1 MQPRCARPSRRWRR
15 RWRADNADVD
25 RILLLIAGAVLA
37 LFAPG
42 LELGPWHAQVAV
54 FLHGL
59 LLEAFPWLLLG
70 ALVAAAAEELLPDG
84 LLPGLARR
92 LGPWA
97 VPGTALAAPFMPMCE
112 CGIVVVV
119 RGLIAKGLPAH
130 LCITFLLAAPIL
142 NPIVLATTWMAF
154 QDWRLV
160 VLRGACGF
168 AIACLAGALASRA
181 GAGRLLCS
189 PPAPSLA
196 GVRISLAGARPYVPE
211 RTAPVASA
219 ILATAARRR
228 GDLLRGIARR
238 SLGHAL
244 DIAAIFVAGAF
255 LAAIAKASIPA
266 ELIATVGGG
275 TFSGPLLGA
284 GLAICLSI
292 CAETDAFLA
301 ATFTGMAPAAILC
314 FLVVGPMLDLKLLLM
329 YRGVFTGRTVLHLAV
344 GIPLAAIALSLLAGA
359 AW

>member
-1 MQPRCARPSRRWRR
+1 
-15 RWRADNADVD
+15 VD
-25 RILLLIAGAVLA
+25 RILLIIAGAVLV

-59 LLEAFPWLLLG
+59 LLEAFPWLMLG
-70 ALVAAAAEELLPDG
+70 ALLAATAEELLPDG

-112 CGIVVVV
+112 CGIIAVV

-168 AIACLAGALASRA
+168 TIACLAGALASRV
-181 GAGRLLCS
+181 GAARLLCS
-189 PPAPSLA
+189 PPAASLA
-196 GVRISLAGARPYVPE
+196 GVRISLAGAKPYVPE
-211 RTAPVASA
+211 RTGPVASA
-219 ILATAARRR
+219 VLAAPGRRR
-228 GDLLRGIARR
+228 GELLRGIARR
-238 SLGHAL
+238 SLGHTL

-255 LAAIAKASIPA
+255 LAAIARASIPA
-266 ELIATVGGG
+266 ELIAIAGGG
-275 TFSGPLLGA
+275 TLSGPLLGA
-284 GLAICLSI
+284 GLAIVLSI

-301 ATFTGMAPAAILC
+301 ATFTGLAPPAILC

-329 YRGVFTGRTVLHLAV
+329 YRGVFTGWTVLRLAL
-344 GIPLAAIALSLLAGA
+344 GIPLVAILLSLLAGA